1 MLSVFIRSAII
12 ILLCPFQIFDK
23 FKTMG
28 LPMQFRR
35 KSVAYLMHTLM
46 LILLFISVVCNLRM
60 MSGSGMLHNHNPD
73 YGHLQPSLH
82 SKTLKQ
88 SLPLNNYSLR
98 NFLATA
104 NIYDSPFAAFNHDKR
119 YDTLTAYYS
128 NNMNWGKDR
137 NRLSTRT
144 TLKSLA
150 SSLRLLF
157 PNRFQPNSSLEFALA
172 VSAGEYPHL
181 EQAVYTRYREDPY
194 P

>member
-1 MLSVFIRSAII
+1 
-12 ILLCPFQIFDK
+12 
-23 FKTMG
+23 
-28 LPMQFRR
+28 MQFRG

-104 NIYDSPFAAFNHDKR
+104 NIYSSTFAAFNQYTQ

-128 NNMNWGKDR
+128 NNMNWEGNRD
-137 NRLSTRT
+137 RLST

-150 SSLRLLF
+150 NSLRLLF
-157 PNRFQPNSSLEFALA
+157 PNRFQSNSSLEFALA
-172 VSAGEYPHL
+172 VYAGEYPHL
-181 EQAVYTRYREDPY
+181 EQAVYTRYQEDPY